1 MDPLTILAM
10 ANAAVAAVKKGC
22 QLYKD
27 IKGAVGNVNEVLNDL
42 ESQFK
47 KQHKDKPPSKE
58 AIKQYNEERDRVKQV
73 SASDPNDVISQVGEQ
88 LGTFFDSFSKI
99 EDLFWEEERKSKEV
113 YAGDESLGKRALQR
127 VLIRTRLEKME
138 KDLRETMVY
147 NAPAELGDLW
157 TRFEKM
163 RAQIAEE
170 QKEARAIQVRE
181 DAAKA
186 WQRQQVVN
194 RWRDRA
200 GVIAATILIALY
212 FWGLVW
218 SISLHRTSLKGFLSS
233 S

>member
-27 IKGAVGNVNEVLNDL
+27 IKGAVGNVNEVLTDL

-58 AIKQYNEERDRVKQV
+58 AVKQYNEERDRVKQV

-113 YAGDESLGKRALQR
+113 YTGDESLGKRALQR

-181 DAAKA
+181 ETAKA
-186 WQRQQVVN
+186 WQRRQVIN
-194 RWRDRA
+194 RWHDRA
-200 GVIAATILIALY
+200 GVIAATILIALS

-218 SISLHRTSLKGFLSS
+218 SISLHRTNLKGFLLSS
-233 S
+233 

>member
-1 MDPLTILAM
+1 MSRRTLLQAAAAGAAGLAFPAWSQAAWPTKPVTLVVPFPAGGGTDTFARPL
-10 ANAAVAAVKKGC
+10 AA
-22 QLYKD
+22 
-27 IKGAVGNVNEVLNDL
+27 
-42 ESQFK
+42 
-47 KQHKDKPPSKE
+47 
-58 AIKQYNEERDRVKQV
+58 
-73 SASDPNDVISQVGEQ
+73 QVGEQ

-113 YAGDESLGKRALQR
+113 YTGDESLGKRALQR

-181 DAAKA
+181 EAAKA
-186 WQRQQVVN
+186 WQRRQGID
-194 RWRDRA
+194 RWHDKA
-200 GVIAATILIALY
+200 GVIAATILVALY
-212 FWGLVW
+212 FWGLAW
-218 SISLHRTSLKGFLSS
+218 SISLHRTNLKGFLSS